1 MFFGINAL
9 KVNGSKSDVSV
20 MWKLRALVCL
30 TICQTCNKAVT
41 WRQRAVACDNC
52 NLWYHANCMGMNSA
66 IYKALE
72 PSNASWTCCQCGIPN
87 FSTSLFESCLGN

>member
-1 MFFGINAL
+1 MRWRENSDQKISGI
-9 KVNGSKSDVSV
+9 SQS
-20 MWKLRALVCL
+20 
-30 TICQTCNKAVT
+30 QTCNKAVT

-72 PSNASWTCCQCGIPN
+72 PSNASGTLQW
-87 FSTSLFESCLGN
+87 